1 MTGRSP
7 ADRAAAGRAA
17 RARTPRRSHAEWA
30 PATGRPDPVELLRAQ
45 ERTRVADL
53 VPIRHERMLASPFA
67 FYRGAEAV
75 MACDLA
81 AAPRTGLTV
90 QLCGDAHLLNFGG

>member
-7 ADRAAAGRAA
+7 ADRAADGRAA

-45 ERTRVADL
+45 AVSYTHLTLPTTERV
-53 VPIRHERMLASPFA
+53 
-67 FYRGAEAV
+67 
-75 MACDLA
+75 
-81 AAPRTGLTV
+81 
-90 QLCGDAHLLNFGG
+90 